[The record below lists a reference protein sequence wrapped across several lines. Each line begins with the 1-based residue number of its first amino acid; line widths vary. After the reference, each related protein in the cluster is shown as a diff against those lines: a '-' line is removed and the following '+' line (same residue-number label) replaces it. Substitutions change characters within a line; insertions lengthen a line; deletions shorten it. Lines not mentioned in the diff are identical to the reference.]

1 MFGQGFADPDGTSGG
16 GEGLLPPPQGRDDL
30 DDPEFRDTYT
40 DAPAQIIEAKRE
52 DRPLPKTPEPEATGG
67 KVLDLMTARNES
79 VAKANAA
86 RGAGADDVHEILKK
100 KTAANKTTA
109 EKTTAKK
116 PSTRRPRAAPK
127 GVAAWTSS

>member
-1 MFGQGFADPDGTSGG
+1 MFSQGFADPDDASGG

-52 DRPLPKTPEPEATGG
+52 DRPLPKALEPEDTGG
-67 KVLDLMTARNES
+67 KVLDLMTALNES
-79 VAKANAA
+79 VAKVNAA
-86 RGAGADDVHEILKK
+86 RGAGDVHEIPKK
-100 KTAANKTTA
+100 KTAAKKTTA

-116 PSTRRPRAAPK
+116 TSTRRPRAAPK